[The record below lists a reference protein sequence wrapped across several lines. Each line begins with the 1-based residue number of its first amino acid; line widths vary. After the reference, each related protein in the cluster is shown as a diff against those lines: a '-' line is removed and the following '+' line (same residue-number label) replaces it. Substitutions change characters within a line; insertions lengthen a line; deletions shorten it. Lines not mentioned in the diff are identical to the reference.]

1 MKILFICENYVPH
14 YGGAEV
20 VFKNLAER
28 YTATQHTSTVLTH
41 QLKDT
46 EKKEIINNVQIHR
59 IPSFHSRYLFT
70 FLSIPKAIQLAK
82 QHDIIQ
88 TTTFNGAFPAWL
100 AAKLTHKPV
109 ALTVHEVWINQWQD
123 ITGFGKL
130 KSTIHNLLEHCIYLL
145 PFDHYICV
153 SNATKSNLLK
163 HKPRIDQTKIT
174 TIYNGLDY
182 KFWNPKTISE
192 KDTTQ
197 LKEKHNL
204 KDKYVCLA
212 YGRPGPSKGF
222 EYLIQAFP
230 KIKQEIPNAHLM
242 LLLGSVDKYP
252 QKYHQL
258 LTLINQHSLQNH
270 STILTSVPH
279 QELKSYLKTANC
291 IIVPSVAEGFGYTA
305 IEANTLGIP
314 TLISNAGSLPEV
326 ISGKYH
332 MFESKNVLDLAEKVV
347 LISKNKHWQ
356 KPLKQFNWDDSVEK
370 YLKIYNNLK
379 EKKQTPTSLP
389 QPL

>member
-1 MKILFICENYVPH
+1 MKILFICENYLPH

-28 YTATQHTSTVLTH
+28 YTKHQHTSTILTH
-41 QLKDT
+41 QLKNT
-46 EKKEIINNVQIHR
+46 SKQETINNVQVHR
-59 IPSFHSRYLFT
+59 IPSFFSRYIFT
-70 FLSIPKAIQLAK
+70 FTSIPKAISLAK

-100 AAKLTHKPV
+100 AAKITRKPV
-109 ALTVHEVWINQWQD
+109 ALTVHEVWVNKWPD

-130 KSTIHNLLEHCIYLL
+130 KSKLHDLLERCIYIL

-153 SNATKSNLLK
+153 SNATKYDLIS
-163 HKPRIDQTKIT
+163 HKPKIDQTKIT
-174 TIYNGLDY
+174 TIYNGMDY
-182 KFWNPKTISE
+182 EFWNPKTISE
-192 KDTTQ
+192 KETTK

-204 KDKYVCLA
+204 QDKYICLA
-212 YGRPGPSKGF
+212 YGRPGLSKGF

-242 LLLGSVDKYP
+242 LLLGSVDKYQ
-252 QKYHQL
+252 QKYRQL
-258 LTLINQHSLQNH
+258 LSLINQHSLQNH

-279 QELKSYLKTANC
+279 QELKNHLKIANC
-291 IIVPSVAEGFGYTA
+291 IIVPSTSEGFGYA
-305 IEANTLGIP
+305 AVEANTLDIP
-314 TLISNAGSLPEV
+314 TLISNAGSLPEIV
-326 ISGKYH
+326 SGKYH
-332 MFESKNVLDLAEKVV
+332 TFESKNITDLAEKAI

-356 KPLKQFNWDDSVEK
+356 KPLNRFEWDDSVEK
-370 YLKIYNNLK
+370 YLKIYNNLT
-379 EKKQTPTSLP
+379 EKDKTHTTIS

>member
-1 MKILFICENYVPH
+1 MKILFICENYLPH

-28 YTATQHTSTVLTH
+28 YTQQQHISTVLTH

-46 EKKEIINNVQIHR
+46 KKQETINNVQIHR
-59 IPSFHSRYLFT
+59 IPSLHSRYLFT
-70 FLSIPKAIQLAK
+70 FTSIFKAIQLAK
-82 QHDIIQ
+82 SHDIIQ

-100 AAKLTHKPV
+100 AAKITGKPV
-109 ALTVHEVWINQWQD
+109 TLTVHEVWINRWQD

-130 KSTIHNLLEHCIYLL
+130 KSSLHDLLEQCIYLL

-153 SNATKSNLLK
+153 SNATKSDLLK
-163 HKPRIDQTKIT
+163 HKPNINQKKVT
-174 TIYNGLDY
+174 TIYNGMDY
-182 KFWNPKTISE
+182 EYWDPKTISE
-192 KDTTQ
+192 KEVTK

-204 KDKYVCLA
+204 KDKYNILA
-212 YGRPGPSKGF
+212 YGRPGVSKGF
-222 EYLIQAFP
+222 EYFIQAFP
-230 KIKQEIPNAHLM
+230 EIKKQIPNAHLM
-242 LLLGSVDKYP
+242 LLLGSVDKY
-252 QKYHQL
+252 QKKYQEL
-258 LTLINQHSLQNH
+258 LTLINQHSLQGH

-291 IIVPSVAEGFGYTA
+291 IVVPSTAEGFGYA
-305 IEANTLGIP
+305 AVEANTLDIP

-332 MFESKNVLDLAEKVV
+332 IFESKNITDLAEKAI

-356 KPLKQFNWDDSVEK
+356 KPIKQFNWDDSVDK
-370 YLKIYNNLK
+370 YLGIYDNLK
-379 EKKQTPTSLP
+379 KKDKTPTSLS

>member
-1 MKILFICENYVPH
+1 MKILFICENYLPH

-20 VFKNLAER
+20 VFKNLAEH
-28 YTATQHTSTVLTH
+28 YTKHNHPSTILTH

-46 EKKEIINNVQIHR
+46 PKQETLNNVKIHR
-59 IPSFHSRYLFT
+59 IPSLHSRYLFT
-70 FLSIPKAIQLAK
+70 FLSIPKAIQLAA

-100 AAKLTHKPV
+100 AARITRKPV
-109 ALTVHEVWINQWQD
+109 TLTVHEVWINRWQD

-130 KSTIHNLLEHCIYLL
+130 KSFIHNTLERCIYLL

-153 SNATKSNLLK
+153 SNSTKSHLLT
-163 HKPRIDQTKIT
+163 HKPKLDPAKVT
-174 TIYNGLDY
+174 TIYNGMDY
-182 KFWNPKTISE
+182 NFWNPKTISE
-192 KDTTQ
+192 KEITT

-204 KDKYVCLA
+204 QDKYNLLA

-230 KIKQEIPNAHLM
+230 KIKQEISTAHLT
-242 LLLGSVDKYP
+242 LIFGSADKYP

-258 LTLINQHSLQNH
+258 LTLINQHSLENH
-270 STILTSVPH
+270 TTILTSVPH
-279 QELKSYLKTANC
+279 QELKTYLKTANC
-291 IIVPSVAEGFGYTA
+291 IVVPSTAEGFGYA
-305 IEANTLGIP
+305 ALQANTLDIP

-332 MFESKNVLDLAEKVV
+332 TFESKDIDDLAQKAI

-356 KPLKQFNWDDSVEK
+356 KPLKRFDWDDSVEK
-370 YLKIYNNLK
+370 YLGIYEELL
-379 EKKQTPTSLP
+379 ERKKN
-389 QPL
+389 